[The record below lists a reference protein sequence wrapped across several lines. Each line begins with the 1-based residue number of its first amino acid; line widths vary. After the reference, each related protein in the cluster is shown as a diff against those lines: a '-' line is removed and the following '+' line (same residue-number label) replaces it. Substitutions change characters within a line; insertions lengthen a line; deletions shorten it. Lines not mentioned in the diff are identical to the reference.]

1 MFLRLLSIRTRL
13 IAAFTLLLL
22 LLSTVAAI
30 GSLQI
35 ARVQFNANDLG
46 TNWLPATNAL
56 ASIRATANEA
66 RRATLRH
73 VIEESVTGKQAQ
85 EEALAKAEKA
95 LASEFSTYEKL
106 ISSPEEKKLYDK
118 MRVIW
123 DAVVLEDRKV
133 QELSKA
139 GAEQSAQARD
149 KATGS
154 ATQAFTEFMDVV
166 GQDIALN
173 QEGGR
178 KATEQAEKDY
188 HLALYLLGG
197 LATLAV
203 SLGAVLAWA
212 ITRSITEPLHMAVSV
227 ADTVARGDLTASIV
241 VQGRDEPAR
250 LLGAMRDMN
259 GKLREIMASIRLSSD
274 SIATGSSEIASG
286 SLDLS
291 QRTEQQASNLEETAA
306 SMEELTA
313 TVRTNADT
321 AQQASKVASA
331 ASASAAE
338 GGQSVA
344 LVVHTMQDISQ
355 ASRKIAEIT
364 NVIDAIAFQTNILAL
379 NAAVE
384 AARAGEQGRGFAV
397 VASEVRAL
405 AQRSGTAAREIKELI
420 GATWVPCSTFSRLA
434 RHPGGHPG
442 WRADGPHR
450 GAGAQRGHHDRRDLQ
465 RIGRAGGRHPAGRRG
480 GEPAGPDD
488 AAERGAGRAKLGR
501 CGQPGAAGRF
511 SGADRLHIQDAPR
524 AWGKPPRRA
533 ACRQRPG
540 HGAQAS
546 AAGHSGTRIAGPCA
560 TAGQGGG
567 MGGLLTWIR
576 TEARKWR
583 QDDVFM

>member
-46 TNWLPATNAL
+46 TNWLPSTNVL
-56 ASIRATANEA
+56 ASIRATANAA
-66 RRATLRH
+66 RRAGLRH
-73 VIEESVTGKQAQ
+73 VIEEDAQRKRAQEDLLLQAQ
-85 EEALAKAEKA
+85 KSLQSDLAV
-95 LASEFSTYEKL
+95 YEKL
-106 ISSPEEKKLYDK
+106 VSSPEERQLYER
-118 MRVIW
+118 MLVLW
-123 DAVVLEDRKV
+123 DAARAADRKMV
-133 QELSKA
+133 ELSS
-139 GAEQSAQARD
+139 GGPEQVAQARAL
-149 KATGS
+149 ATG
-154 ATQAFTEFMDVV
+154 ATAQAFAQLMDVV

-331 ASASAAE
+331 ASASATE

-420 GATWVPCSTFSRLA
+420 GANLEKVEQGTQVATRAGEQMGRIVEQVRSVDTMIGEISSASAEQAVGIRQVGEAVSQLDQMTQQNAALVEQSSAAAGSLEQQAASLAQIVSTFRM
-434 RHPGGHPG
+434 HPEH
-442 WRADGPHR
+442 
-450 GAGAQRGHHDRRDLQ
+450 GAS
-465 RIGRAGGRHPAGRRG
+465 HPA
-480 GEPAGPDD
+480 
-488 AAERGAGRAKLGR
+488 
-501 CGQPGAAGRF
+501 
-511 SGADRLHIQDAPR
+511 APR
-524 AWGKPPRRA
+524 AATVQVMGPRQALPAVQARVSPARA
-533 ACRQRPG
+533 QP
-540 HGAQAS
+540 QVKEEEW
-546 AAGHSGTRIAGPCA
+546 AA
-560 TAGQGGG
+560 
-567 MGGLLTWIR
+567 
-576 TEARKWR
+576 
-583 QDDVFM
+583 F

>member
-46 TNWLPATNAL
+46 TNWLPSTNVL
-56 ASIRATANEA
+56 ASIRATANAA
-66 RRATLRH
+66 RRAGLRH
-73 VIEESVTGKQAQ
+73 VIEEDAQRKRAQEDLLLQAQ
-85 EEALAKAEKA
+85 KSLQSDLAV
-95 LASEFSTYEKL
+95 YEKL
-106 ISSPEEKKLYDK
+106 VSSPEERQLYER
-118 MRVIW
+118 MLVLW
-123 DAVVLEDRKV
+123 DAARAADRKMV
-133 QELSKA
+133 ELSS
-139 GAEQSAQARD
+139 GGPEQVAQARAL
-149 KATGS
+149 ATG
-154 ATQAFTEFMDVV
+154 ATAQAFAQLMDVV

-420 GATWVPCSTFSRLA
+420 GANLEKVDQGTQVATRAGEQMGRIVEQVRSVDTMIGEISSASAEQAVGIRQVGEAVSQLDQMTQQNAALVEQSSAAAGSLEQQAASLAQIVSTFRM
-434 RHPGGHPG
+434 HPEH
-442 WRADGPHR
+442 
-450 GAGAQRGHHDRRDLQ
+450 GASHS
-465 RIGRAGGRHPAGRRG
+465 I
-480 GEPAGPDD
+480 
-488 AAERGAGRAKLGR
+488 
-501 CGQPGAAGRF
+501 
-511 SGADRLHIQDAPR
+511 APR
-524 AWGKPPRRA
+524 AVTVQAMAPRHAPPSRQPRLSPARA
-533 ACRQRPG
+533 QQPVKEEEW
-540 HGAQAS
+540 
-546 AAGHSGTRIAGPCA
+546 AA
-560 TAGQGGG
+560 
-567 MGGLLTWIR
+567 
-576 TEARKWR
+576 
-583 QDDVFM
+583 F

>member
-13 IAAFTLLLL
+13 IAAFILLLL

-46 TNWLPATNAL
+46 TNWLPSTNAL

-73 VIEESVTGKQAQ
+73 VIEESVPGKQAQ

-95 LASEFSTYEKL
+95 LESEFSTYEKL

-133 QELSKA
+133 LELSKA
-139 GAEQSAQARD
+139 GPEQSAQARGQ
-149 KATGS
+149 ATGS
-154 ATQAFTEFMDVV
+154 ATQVFTDFMDVV

-420 GATWVPCSTFSRLA
+420 GANLEKVEQGTQVATRAGEQMGRIVEQVRSVDTMIGEISSASAEQAVGIRQVGEAVSQLDQMTQQNAALVEQSSAAAGSLEQQAASLAQIVSTFRM
-434 RHPGGHPG
+434 HPEH
-442 WRADGPHR
+442 
-450 GAGAQRGHHDRRDLQ
+450 GAS
-465 RIGRAGGRHPAGRRG
+465 HPA
-480 GEPAGPDD
+480 
-488 AAERGAGRAKLGR
+488 
-501 CGQPGAAGRF
+501 
-511 SGADRLHIQDAPR
+511 APR
-524 AWGKPPRRA
+524 AATVQVMGPRQALPAVQARVSPARA
-533 ACRQRPG
+533 QP
-540 HGAQAS
+540 QVKEEEW
-546 AAGHSGTRIAGPCA
+546 AA
-560 TAGQGGG
+560 
-567 MGGLLTWIR
+567 
-576 TEARKWR
+576 
-583 QDDVFM
+583 F

>member
-13 IAAFTLLLL
+13 IVAFTLLLL

-46 TNWLPATNAL
+46 TNWLPSTNVL

-73 VIEESVTGKQAQ
+73 VIEESVPGKQAQ

-95 LASEFSTYEKL
+95 LESEFSTYEKL

-133 QELSKA
+133 LELSKA
-139 GAEQSAQARD
+139 GPEQSAQARGQ
-149 KATGS
+149 ATGS
-154 ATQAFTEFMDVV
+154 ATQVFTDFMDVV

-321 AQQASKVASA
+321 AQQANKVASA
-331 ASASAAE
+331 ASASAVE
-338 GGQSVA
+338 GGKSVA
-344 LVVHTMQDISQ
+344 LVVHTMQDISE

-405 AQRSGTAAREIKELI
+405 AQRSGTAAKEIKELI
-420 GATWVPCSTFSRLA
+420 GANLQKVEQGTEVATRAGEQMDRIVEQVRSVDTMISEISSASAEQAVGIRQVGEAVSQLDQMTQQNAALVEQSSAAAGSLEQQAAALAQIVSTFKMHPEHGASQ
-434 RHPGGHPG
+434 PGGP
-442 WRADGPHR
+442 RA
-450 GAGAQRGHHDRRDLQ
+450 ATAQ
-465 RIGRAGGRHPAGRRG
+465 AM
-480 GEPAGPDD
+480 
-488 AAERGAGRAKLGR
+488 
-501 CGQPGAAGRF
+501 
-511 SGADRLHIQDAPR
+511 APR
-524 AWGKPPRRA
+524 QAQPCRPPRLSPARA
-533 ACRQRPG
+533 QP
-540 HGAQAS
+540 QVKEEEW
-546 AAGHSGTRIAGPCA
+546 AA
-560 TAGQGGG
+560 
-567 MGGLLTWIR
+567 
-576 TEARKWR
+576 
-583 QDDVFM
+583 F

>member
-13 IAAFTLLLL
+13 IAAFSLLLL

-30 GSLQI
+30 GALQI

-46 TNWLPATNAL
+46 TNWLPSTNVL
-56 ASIRATANEA
+56 ASIRATANAA
-66 RRATLRH
+66 RRAGLRH
-73 VIEESVTGKQAQ
+73 VIEEDAQRKRAQEDLLLQAQ
-85 EEALAKAEKA
+85 KSLQSDLAV
-95 LASEFSTYEKL
+95 YEKL
-106 ISSPEEKKLYDK
+106 VSSPEERQLYER
-118 MRVIW
+118 MLVLW
-123 DAVVLEDRKV
+123 DAARAADRKMV
-133 QELSKA
+133 ELSS
-139 GAEQSAQARD
+139 GGPEQVAQARAL
-149 KATGS
+149 ATG
-154 ATQAFTEFMDVV
+154 ATAQAFAQLMDVV

-420 GATWVPCSTFSRLA
+420 GANLEKVEQGTQVATRAGEQMGRIVEQVRSVDTMIGEISSASAEQAVGIRQVGEAVSQLDQMTQQNAALVEQSSAAAGSLEQQAASLAQIVSTFRM
-434 RHPGGHPG
+434 HPEH
-442 WRADGPHR
+442 
-450 GAGAQRGHHDRRDLQ
+450 GAS
-465 RIGRAGGRHPAGRRG
+465 HPA
-480 GEPAGPDD
+480 
-488 AAERGAGRAKLGR
+488 
-501 CGQPGAAGRF
+501 
-511 SGADRLHIQDAPR
+511 APR
-524 AWGKPPRRA
+524 AATVQVMGPRQALPAVQARVSPARA
-533 ACRQRPG
+533 QP
-540 HGAQAS
+540 QVKEEEW
-546 AAGHSGTRIAGPCA
+546 AA
-560 TAGQGGG
+560 
-567 MGGLLTWIR
+567 
-576 TEARKWR
+576 
-583 QDDVFM
+583 F

>member
-13 IAAFTLLLL
+13 IAAFILLLL

-46 TNWLPATNAL
+46 TNWLPSTNAL

-73 VIEESVTGKQAQ
+73 VIEESVPGKQAQ

-95 LASEFSTYEKL
+95 LESEFSTYEKL

-133 QELSKA
+133 LELSKA
-139 GAEQSAQARD
+139 GPEQSAQARGQ
-149 KATGS
+149 ATGS
-154 ATQAFTEFMDVV
+154 ATQVFTDFMDVV

-420 GATWVPCSTFSRLA
+420 GANLEKVEQGTQVATRAGEQMGRIVEQVRSVDTMIGEISSASAEQAVGIRQVGEAVSQLDQMTQQNAALVEQSAAAAGSLEQQAASLAQIVSTFRM
-434 RHPGGHPG
+434 HPEH
-442 WRADGPHR
+442 
-450 GAGAQRGHHDRRDLQ
+450 GAS
-465 RIGRAGGRHPAGRRG
+465 HPA
-480 GEPAGPDD
+480 
-488 AAERGAGRAKLGR
+488 
-501 CGQPGAAGRF
+501 
-511 SGADRLHIQDAPR
+511 APR
-524 AWGKPPRRA
+524 AATVQVMGPRQALPAVQARVSPARA
-533 ACRQRPG
+533 QP
-540 HGAQAS
+540 QVKEEEW
-546 AAGHSGTRIAGPCA
+546 AA
-560 TAGQGGG
+560 
-567 MGGLLTWIR
+567 
-576 TEARKWR
+576 
-583 QDDVFM
+583 F

>member
-46 TNWLPATNAL
+46 TNWLPSTNVL
-56 ASIRATANEA
+56 ASIRATANAA
-66 RRATLRH
+66 RRAGLRH
-73 VIEESVTGKQAQ
+73 VIEEDAQRKRAQEDLLLQAQ
-85 EEALAKAEKA
+85 KSLQSDLAV
-95 LASEFSTYEKL
+95 YEKL
-106 ISSPEEKKLYDK
+106 VSSPEERQLYER
-118 MRVIW
+118 MLVLW
-123 DAVVLEDRKV
+123 DAARAADRKMV
-133 QELSKA
+133 ELSS
-139 GAEQSAQARD
+139 GGPEQVAQARAL
-149 KATGS
+149 ATG
-154 ATQAFTEFMDVV
+154 ATAQAFAQLMDVV

-212 ITRSITEPLHMAVSV
+212 ITRSITEPLHIAVSV

-420 GATWVPCSTFSRLA
+420 GANLEKVEQGTQVATRAGEQMGRIVEQVRSVDTMIGEISSASAEQAVGIRQVGEAVSQLDQMTQQNAALVEQSSAAAGSLEQQAASLAQIVSTFRM
-434 RHPGGHPG
+434 HPEH
-442 WRADGPHR
+442 
-450 GAGAQRGHHDRRDLQ
+450 GAS
-465 RIGRAGGRHPAGRRG
+465 HPA
-480 GEPAGPDD
+480 
-488 AAERGAGRAKLGR
+488 
-501 CGQPGAAGRF
+501 
-511 SGADRLHIQDAPR
+511 APR
-524 AWGKPPRRA
+524 AATVQVMGPRQALPAVQARVSPARGQPQVKEEEWA
-533 ACRQRPG
+533 A
-540 HGAQAS
+540 
-546 AAGHSGTRIAGPCA
+546 
-560 TAGQGGG
+560 
-567 MGGLLTWIR
+567 
-576 TEARKWR
+576 
-583 QDDVFM
+583 F

>member
-46 TNWLPATNAL
+46 TNWLPSTNVL
-56 ASIRATANEA
+56 ASIRATANAA
-66 RRATLRH
+66 RRAGLRH
-73 VIEESVTGKQAQ
+73 VIEEDAQRKRAQEDLLLQAQ
-85 EEALAKAEKA
+85 KSLQSDLAV
-95 LASEFSTYEKL
+95 YEKL
-106 ISSPEEKKLYDK
+106 VSSPEERQLYER
-118 MRVIW
+118 MLVLW
-123 DAVVLEDRKV
+123 DAARAADRKMV
-133 QELSKA
+133 ELSS
-139 GAEQSAQARD
+139 GGPEQVAQARAL
-149 KATGS
+149 ATG
-154 ATQAFTEFMDVV
+154 ATAQAFAQLMDVV

-227 ADTVARGDLTASIV
+227 ADTVARGDLTASIL

-291 QRTEQQASNLEETAA
+291 QRTELQASNLEETAA

-420 GATWVPCSTFSRLA
+420 GANLEKVEQGTQVATRAGEQMGRIVEQVRSVDTMIGEISSASAEQAVGIRQVGEAVSQLDQMTQQNAALVEQSSAAAGSLEQQAASLAQIVSTFRM
-434 RHPGGHPG
+434 HPEH
-442 WRADGPHR
+442 
-450 GAGAQRGHHDRRDLQ
+450 GAS
-465 RIGRAGGRHPAGRRG
+465 HPA
-480 GEPAGPDD
+480 
-488 AAERGAGRAKLGR
+488 
-501 CGQPGAAGRF
+501 
-511 SGADRLHIQDAPR
+511 APR
-524 AWGKPPRRA
+524 AATVQVMGPRQALPAVQARVSPARA
-533 ACRQRPG
+533 QP
-540 HGAQAS
+540 QVKEEEW
-546 AAGHSGTRIAGPCA
+546 AA
-560 TAGQGGG
+560 
-567 MGGLLTWIR
+567 
-576 TEARKWR
+576 
-583 QDDVFM
+583 F

>member
-13 IAAFTLLLL
+13 IAAFILLLL

-46 TNWLPATNAL
+46 TNWLPSTNAL

-73 VIEESVTGKQAQ
+73 VIEESVPGKQAQ

-95 LASEFSTYEKL
+95 LESEFSTYEKL

-133 QELSKA
+133 LELSKA
-139 GAEQSAQARD
+139 GPEQSAQARGQ
-149 KATGS
+149 ATGS
-154 ATQAFTEFMDVV
+154 ATQVFTDFMDVV

-420 GATWVPCSTFSRLA
+420 GANLEKVEQGTQVATRAGEQMGRIVEQVRSVDTMIGEISSASAEQAVGIRQVGEAVSQLDQMTQQNAALVEQSSAAAGSLEQQAAALAQIVSTFKM
-434 RHPGGHPG
+434 HPENGASQSGGL
-442 WRADGPHR
+442 RA
-450 GAGAQRGHHDRRDLQ
+450 ATAQ
-465 RIGRAGGRHPAGRRG
+465 AT
-480 GEPAGPDD
+480 
-488 AAERGAGRAKLGR
+488 
-501 CGQPGAAGRF
+501 
-511 SGADRLHIQDAPR
+511 APR
-524 AWGKPPRRA
+524 QVQPSRPPRLSPARA
-533 ACRQRPG
+533 QP
-540 HGAQAS
+540 QVKDEEW
-546 AAGHSGTRIAGPCA
+546 AA
-560 TAGQGGG
+560 
-567 MGGLLTWIR
+567 
-576 TEARKWR
+576 
-583 QDDVFM
+583 F

>member
-46 TNWLPATNAL
+46 TNWLPSTNVL
-56 ASIRATANEA
+56 ASIRATANAA
-66 RRATLRH
+66 RRAGLRH
-73 VIEESVTGKQAQ
+73 VIEEDAQRKRAQEDLLLQAQ
-85 EEALAKAEKA
+85 KSLQSDLAV
-95 LASEFSTYEKL
+95 YEKL
-106 ISSPEEKKLYDK
+106 VSSPEERQLYER
-118 MRVIW
+118 MLVLW
-123 DAVVLEDRKV
+123 DAARAADRKMV
-133 QELSKA
+133 ELSS
-139 GAEQSAQARD
+139 GGPEQVAQARAL
-149 KATGS
+149 ATG
-154 ATQAFTEFMDVV
+154 ATAQAFAQLMDVV

-420 GATWVPCSTFSRLA
+420 GANLEKVEQGTQVATRAGEQMGRIVEQVRSVDTMIGEISSASAEQAVGIRQVGEAVSQLDQMTQQNAALVEQSSAAAGSLEQQAASLAQIVSTFRM
-434 RHPGGHPG
+434 HPEH
-442 WRADGPHR
+442 
-450 GAGAQRGHHDRRDLQ
+450 GAS
-465 RIGRAGGRHPAGRRG
+465 HPA
-480 GEPAGPDD
+480 
-488 AAERGAGRAKLGR
+488 
-501 CGQPGAAGRF
+501 
-511 SGADRLHIQDAPR
+511 APR
-524 AWGKPPRRA
+524 AATVQAMGPRQALPAIQARVSPARGQPQVKEEEWA
-533 ACRQRPG
+533 A
-540 HGAQAS
+540 
-546 AAGHSGTRIAGPCA
+546 
-560 TAGQGGG
+560 
-567 MGGLLTWIR
+567 
-576 TEARKWR
+576 
-583 QDDVFM
+583 F

>member
-13 IAAFTLLLL
+13 IAAFILLLL

-46 TNWLPATNAL
+46 TNWLPSTNAL

-73 VIEESVTGKQAQ
+73 VIEESVPGKQAQ

-95 LASEFSTYEKL
+95 LESEFSTYEKL

-133 QELSKA
+133 LELSKA
-139 GAEQSAQARD
+139 GPEQSAQARGQ
-149 KATGS
+149 ATGS
-154 ATQAFTEFMDVV
+154 ATQVFTDFMDVV

-405 AQRSGTAAREIKELI
+405 AQRPGTAAREIKELI
-420 GATWVPCSTFSRLA
+420 GANLEKVEQGTQVATRAGEQMGRIVEQVRSVDTMIGEISSASAEQAVGIRQVGEAVSQLDQMTQQNAALVEQSSAAAGSLEQQAASLAQIVSTFRM
-434 RHPGGHPG
+434 HPEH
-442 WRADGPHR
+442 
-450 GAGAQRGHHDRRDLQ
+450 GAS
-465 RIGRAGGRHPAGRRG
+465 HPA
-480 GEPAGPDD
+480 
-488 AAERGAGRAKLGR
+488 
-501 CGQPGAAGRF
+501 
-511 SGADRLHIQDAPR
+511 APR
-524 AWGKPPRRA
+524 AATVQVMGPRQALPAVQARVSPARA
-533 ACRQRPG
+533 QP
-540 HGAQAS
+540 QVKEEEW
-546 AAGHSGTRIAGPCA
+546 AA
-560 TAGQGGG
+560 
-567 MGGLLTWIR
+567 
-576 TEARKWR
+576 
-583 QDDVFM
+583 F